1 MSVSIS
7 HEPRP
12 TEWITL
18 NGVAVN
24 LAQVT
29 SIAFSPQTGVPQ
41 GGVLAVV
48 YLPSFNPGRS
58 DPPNTTSFEITDGA
72 LADRLR
78 SYVESRRFKP

>member
-29 SIAFSPQTGVPQ
+29 SIAFSPQTGVLR

-48 YLPSFNPGRS
+48 YLPSFTPGRI
-58 DPPNTTSFEITDGA
+58 DPPNTTSFEITDSA
-72 LADRLR
+72 VADQLR
-78 SYVESRRFKP
+78 SYTESRRFQP